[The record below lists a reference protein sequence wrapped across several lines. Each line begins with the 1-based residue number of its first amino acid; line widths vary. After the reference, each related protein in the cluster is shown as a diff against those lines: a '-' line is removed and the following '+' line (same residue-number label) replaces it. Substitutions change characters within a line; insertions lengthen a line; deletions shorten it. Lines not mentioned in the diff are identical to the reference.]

1 MKRVLSSGL
10 ALGFFVQLRAL
21 QLYFSDCIIVTV
33 EEEDA
38 KIISKPVELIKQR

>member
-21 QLYFSDCIIVTV
+21 QFIFSDCIIVTV
-33 EEEDA
+33 EEEVA
-38 KIISKPVELIKQR
+38 RIISKPAELIKQC